1 MTVLLP
7 ETLTK
12 SAKTITLSKG
22 KHLFLKGEEP
32 ENLFYLVSGNIRLSR
47 CSESGQDCTLQQIQQ
62 GFLAEASLFSQQGYH
77 CDAFAKETS
86 ELLAI
91 PLTHFRHCLQ
101 DADFNRYWM
110 MTLSSE
116 IRRLRNQVE
125 RLSLNTAEAR
135 VKHYLQSEGD
145 PPKQKKQW
153 AKLLGLSHEALY
165 RCLARMEKQTEA
177 T

>member
-32 ENLFYLVSGNIRLSR
+32 ENLFYLVNGNIRLSR

-101 DADFNRYWM
+101 DPDFNRYWM

-125 RLSLNTAEAR
+125 RLSLNTAEHALSTTY
-135 VKHYLQSEGD
+135 K
-145 PPKQKKQW
+145 
-153 AKLLGLSHEALY
+153 AKAIHPNRKNSGQNYSD
-165 RCLARMEKQTEA
+165 
-177 T
+177 